1 MEAALLVEVAQGG
14 ASVLEN
20 SWAVQVPGENA
31 LDLSL
36 LNGDE
41 SP

>member
-20 SWAVQVPGENA
+20 SWAVQVPGGNA